1 MSSVAISA
9 SDVKALRD
17 ATGAGMM
24 DCKKALS
31 EADGDTEKAIEVLR
45 ERGLAKAGKRAGRAT
60 SEGSIAIALDGGV
73 SAIVDVG
80 CETDFVAKTDTFQG
94 LAQEV
99 ADAVAADASVE
110 SAEQALK
117 AKLGD
122 GSVEDR
128 VAAIA
133 SQVGENV
140 QVKQAARVVVE
151 SGVGGGY
158 VHAGG
163 KLGVIVGLS
172 SAGSGAKLE
181 ALAKDIAMHV
191 AANDPTPLAVDRDSL
206 PEAAVTKER
215 EFQKKQALDSGKPEN
230 IVDKMVEGRM
240 AKYYQ
245 EYCLL
250 EQPFVKDSDRSVR
263 KLLEDLGGEIGSEI
277 SVAGFVRFKVGEG
290 DSE

>member
-1 MSSVAISA
+1 VAISA

-24 DCKKALS
+24 DCKKALG

-60 SEGSIAIALDGGV
+60 SEGSIAIALDGVVG
-73 SAIVDVG
+73 AIVDVG

-94 LAQEV
+94 LAQAV
-99 ADAVAADASVE
+99 ADAIAADASVE
-110 SAEQALK
+110 GAEQALK

-122 GSVEDR
+122 GSVEDQ
-128 VAAIA
+128 VTAIA
-133 SQVGENV
+133 SKVGENV
-140 QVKQAARVVVE
+140 QVKRAARVVVE
-151 SGVGGGY
+151 KGICGGY

-163 KLGVIVGLS
+163 KLGVIVGLCGT
-172 SAGSGAKLE
+172 GSGAEIE

-206 PEAAVTKER
+206 PEAAVAKER
-215 EFQKKQALDSGKPEN
+215 EFLKKQALESGKPEN

-240 AKYYQ
+240 NKYYQ

-250 EQPFVKDSDRSVR
+250 EQPFVKDPDRTIKQLIV
-263 KLLEDLGGEIGSEI
+263 DLGGKASGDT
-277 SVAGFVRFKVGEG
+277 SVAGFVRFKVGED